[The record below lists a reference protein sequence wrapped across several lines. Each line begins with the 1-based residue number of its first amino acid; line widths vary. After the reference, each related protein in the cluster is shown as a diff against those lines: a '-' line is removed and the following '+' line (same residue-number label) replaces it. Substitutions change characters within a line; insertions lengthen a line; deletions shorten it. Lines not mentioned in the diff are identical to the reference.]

1 MDEELVQLPWTYR
14 APAGRLLLARY
25 EGIVV
30 GCVALRPLPG
40 QGADVCELRRLYVRP
55 WARSARIGRA
65 LVAHAITQAQHIG
78 YRRMLLNSVPAMI
91 HAQLIYRALGF
102 SAIAPYALAPPGG
115 EPHAGVQYFE
125 RAI

>member
-1 MDEELVQLPWTYR
+1 MQLPWAYR

-30 GCVALRPLPG
+30 GCVALRPLSAL
-40 QGADVCELRRLYVRP
+40 GADVCELRRLYVRP

-65 LVAHAITQAQHIG
+65 LVAHALGQARHIG

-102 SAIAPYALAPPGG
+102 TAIAPYDPAPPGG
-115 EPHAGVQYFE
+115 APHAGVQYFE
-125 RAI
+125 RVI